1 MRLLP
6 PIPNA
11 RISQRFGEHPAWYA
25 PYGLAGHEGL
35 DLAVPTGTPVFA
47 AHDGTAT
54 VRLGSPTYGH
64 YVTVQSEQ
72 VDTLYAHLSRVDV
85 AQGQAV
91 AAGDIIG
98 LSGNTGRSF
107 GAHLHFGVRPNP
119 IDLLNGFKGWVD
131 PERFVGGEEEEQGMA
146 ELTPEDAGSARWHA
160 EEAVRQIEQ
169 TIESLQIARKRLV
182 EETIPKLYE
191 VEGQA
196 T

>member
-1 MRLLP
+1 MRLIP

-47 AHDGTAT
+47 AHNGTAT

-72 VDTLYAHLSRVDV
+72 VDTLYAHLSRVHV
-85 AQGQAV
+85 EQGDAV
-91 AAGDIIG
+91 RAGDIIG

-131 PERFVGGEEEEQGMA
+131 PERFLGGEEEEGYMLDEERERIVA
-146 ELTPEDAGSARWHA
+146 ARWNA

-169 TIESLQIARKRLV
+169 TIETLQQARQRLV
-182 EETIPKLYE
+182 EETIPKLYAA
-191 VEGQA
+191 EGQG